1 MPFKVSKEATNDLRE
16 IGRYT
21 QNKWGKAQRRR
32 YLDDLD
38 EKFHF
43 LAENP
48 QMGRRCEKIRE
59 GYFRFE
65 FMSHIV
71 FYKLGSE
78 GVLISRVLHRNR
90 DVKAQLN
97 KEHRE

>member
-1 MPFKVSKEATNDLRE
+1 MPFRVSREATNDLRE

-32 YLDDLD
+32 YLNDLD
-38 EKFHF
+38 EKFQF

-48 QMGRRCEKIRE
+48 QMGRRCDEIRE

-65 FMSHIV
+65 FLSHIV
-71 FYKLGSE
+71 FYRLDSE
-78 GVLISRVLHRNR
+78 GLLISRVLHKSR
-90 DVKAQLN
+90 DIKAQLKN
-97 KEHRE
+97 E